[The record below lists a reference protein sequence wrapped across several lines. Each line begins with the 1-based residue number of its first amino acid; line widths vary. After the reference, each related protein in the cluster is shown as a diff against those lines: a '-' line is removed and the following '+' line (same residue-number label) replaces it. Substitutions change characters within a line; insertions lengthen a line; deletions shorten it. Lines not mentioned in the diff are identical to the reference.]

1 MNQTEKRKQLNEKRN
16 LENEKRKQEI
26 RMAVEGLRDYI
37 YGDEGK
43 NSTTTNFKEFDKVP
57 VFQKKIKQKSVVQQL
72 VEKIEHFSN
81 YTIRIPIDVVEQF
94 KEMEKEQI
102 VATYIEASPRLED
115 IIKEAAEQYY
125 NETFNT
131 NEK

>member
-1 MNQTEKRKQLNEKRN
+1 MKEK
-16 LENEKRKQEI
+16 
-26 RMAVEGLRDYI
+26 AVVE
-37 YGDEGK
+37 
-43 NSTTTNFKEFDKVP
+43 
-57 VFQKKIKQKSVVQQL
+57 QL

-94 KEMEKEQI
+94 KEIEKEKIKNRAVESYHSFTQYLDRLPKI
-102 VATYIEASPRLED
+102 GGASVEMD
-115 IIKEAAEQYY
+115 FEQYY